1 MFTIVY
7 SIYKYHLNIFQPHI
21 LRIACIHHALL
32 TFVVSY
38 YAAALQGLEA
48 SVEELTKA
56 LDEAP
61 KAQKA
66 SLEGQIR
73 SNFQRNFLQNLI

>member
-1 MFTIVY
+1 M
-7 SIYKYHLNIFQPHI
+7 
-21 LRIACIHHALL
+21 
-32 TFVVSY
+32 SY
-38 YAAALQGLEA
+38 YADALQGLEA

-66 SLEGQIR
+66 SLEGR